1 MKILKTLI
9 MIIPSVLILLGLY
22 IDFSTQSISYV
33 CTDKTPL
40 KISNK
45 LFVTIEKY
53 HPWVNYLSD
62 FSGKLKYDIPVKESG
77 SYSYIAQNE
86 NTLQLYKNKSSK
98 IQGTYSQLNNNL
110 FLNTI
115 NGFFEGKCR
124 LSNEHCTNNIL
135 H

>member
-9 MIIPSVLILLGLY
+9 IIIPSVLILFGLY
-22 IDFSTQSISYV
+22 IVFSTKSISYV

-45 LFVTIEKY
+45 IFITIEKY

-62 FSGKLKYDIPVKESG
+62 YSGRIKYDIPVKESG
-77 SYSYIAQNE
+77 SYNYIEKNE
-86 NTLQLYKNKSSK
+86 STLQLYKNSK
-98 IQGTYSQLNNNL
+98 VQGRYSWLNNNL

-124 LSNEHCTNNIL
+124 ISNEHCSNNIL